1 MNLKLRAGRPFNMKK
16 EIRLVALAFF
26 SLFFGA
32 GNLILPPY
40 LGFEASEYWP
50 LVALGFCITAIVIP
64 YLGILAHSK
73 VQGGLFEL
81 AAPVLGKLALPYT
94 VIIFLVCITIAVP
107 RTAAVTYELG
117 VSQISAIPAWL
128 SAVIFFGLVPVFAL
142 FRGRILHVIGSY
154 ITPILVG
161 LMTVLVGRSLLVG
174 DISEAS
180 TINSLPDLFS
190 KGVIEGYQ
198 TFDAIAAV
206 VVGAVLV
213 ISVKNQFGYLSR
225 SQQSMV
231 LKRGGLWAAIA
242 LMLIYIGLIY
252 AGATLSQAL
261 EGSITRSELL
271 LNMSEQF
278 LFSIGNLVLAI
289 AVSLA
294 CFTTAV
300 GILTGTA
307 DFVQE
312 QLVKSR
318 AGYVTTIL
326 IGCGLGMMLATLGV
340 DEIIRVAYPILLL
353 VYPLTIV
360 LILVHLLPEKLK
372 SRVVFYSVSSVALLF
387 SLPDALLGYT
397 DWYLLRKVTEFI
409 PLGTKQLGWLIPVT
423 LTAAVVILI
432 RSLRSRYGRPQ
443 SE

>member
-1 MNLKLRAGRPFNMKK
+1 MKK

-40 LGFEASEYWP
+40 LGFEATQYWP
-50 LVALGFCITAIVIP
+50 LVALGFCITAILIP

-81 AAPVLGKLALPYT
+81 ASPVLGKLALPYT
-94 VIIFLVCITIAVP
+94 ITIFLVCVTIAVP

-117 VSQISAIPAWL
+117 VSELSTMPAWL
-128 SAVIFFGLVPVFAL
+128 SAVIFFGLVPLFAL
-142 FRGRILHVIGSY
+142 FRGRVLHVIGSY
-154 ITPILVG
+154 ITPLLVG
-161 LMTVLVGRSLLVG
+161 LMALLIGRSLLGSVP
-174 DISEAS
+174 ENNA
-180 TINSLPDLFS
+180 INSLSGLFS

-213 ISVKNQFGYLSR
+213 ISVKNQFSYLSR
-225 SQQSMV
+225 SQQSVV
-231 LKRGGLWAAIA
+231 LKKGGLWAAIA
-242 LMLIYIGLIY
+242 LMLIYIGLIF
-252 AGATLSQAL
+252 AGATLGGKL
-261 EGSITRSELL
+261 ELSATRSELL
-271 LNMSEQF
+271 LQMSEQF
-278 LFSIGNLVLAI
+278 LFSFGNLVLAI

-318 AGYVTTIL
+318 TGYVITIL
-326 IGCGLGMMLATLGV
+326 LGCGLGMMLATLGV
-340 DEIIRVAYPILLL
+340 DEIIRVAYPVLLL

-360 LILVHLLPEKLK
+360 LILLHLLPEKLK
-372 SRVVFYSVSSVALLF
+372 SKDVFYSVSFVTFLF

-397 DWYLLRKVTEFI
+397 DWYLLRKVTDFL
-409 PLGTKQLGWLIPVT
+409 PLGAQQLGWLIPVV
-423 LTAAVVILI
+423 LTAAGAILI
-432 RSLRSRYGRPQ
+432 RSLRSRYDRPQ